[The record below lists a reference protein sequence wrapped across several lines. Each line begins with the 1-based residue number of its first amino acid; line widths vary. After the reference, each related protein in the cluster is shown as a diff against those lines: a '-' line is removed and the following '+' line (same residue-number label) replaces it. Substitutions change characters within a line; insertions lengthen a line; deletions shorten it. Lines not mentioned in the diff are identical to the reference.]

1 MTRVN
6 IRGLFIRNGSLGESA
21 RAGRNSKLQTPSS
34 REAPNSKPQNGASR
48 GHRAPAPHASTLRR
62 LSVKRP
68 QNANGARPALSALVR
83 QKTERGQGCPRSVR
97 FGRPAFQVRL
107 PQAAQCAAAFLII
120 AVLAGCSKGGP
131 SKDIS
136 SSSFDSAPA
145 DVKQMWTDALASWKN
160 HRYPEA
166 AKNFVSLQ
174 GKTAS
179 LSKEQTDDLTQAM
192 DEFGV
197 AAFAAANKGDAQ
209 ATEAVKTMQNARR
222 RGGG

>member
-1 MTRVN
+1 
-6 IRGLFIRNGSLGESA
+6 
-21 RAGRNSKLQTPSS
+21 
-34 REAPNSKPQNGASR
+34 
-48 GHRAPAPHASTLRR
+48 
-62 LSVKRP
+62 
-68 QNANGARPALSALVR
+68 
-83 QKTERGQGCPRSVR
+83 
-97 FGRPAFQVRL
+97 
-107 PQAAQCAAAFLII
+107 
-120 AVLAGCSKGGP
+120 
-131 SKDIS
+131 
-136 SSSFDSAPA
+136 
-145 DVKQMWTDALASWKN
+145 MWTDALASWKN